1 MDLRE
6 RHARVSGVYAVI
18 YDARNRTRSR
28 FIYADGGQTVRL
40 RSHSHWKCVTL
51 CGRYERFL
59 NAANLT
65 EEDEEYADSGG
76 T

>member
-1 MDLRE
+1 MLVIEPDLG
-6 RHARVSGVYAVI
+6 SF
-18 YDARNRTRSR
+18 T
-28 FIYADGGQTVRL
+28 QTAAQTFRL